1 MKANLSKLDE
11 NQITEDQRLELMA
24 DDIEQQIAKRGQFSR
39 RRMFVEEKDVDY
51 INDRNRKFNEKLERN
66 YSKYASEIKA
76 NLERG
81 TALWR
86 KKFKMKIR
94 KNNF

>member
-1 MKANLSKLDE
+1 MQANLSKLDE
-11 NQITEDQRLELMA
+11 SQITEDQRLELMA

-81 TALWR
+81 TALWN
-86 KKFKMKIR
+86 KTTF
-94 KNNF
+94 N

>member
-1 MKANLSKLDE
+1 MQTNLAKLDE
-11 NQITEDQRLELMA
+11 SQLTEEQRLELMA

-81 TALWR
+81 TAL
-86 KKFKMKIR
+86 
-94 KNNF
+94 